1 MCRVVILGA
10 VLVLIIIEATLM
22 RFGFIGRFSPL
33 RDATLGAIV
42 DTAIARGHDVVVL
55 DIAAL
60 VTGPFDFSPTTGQL
74 TLGDAVLEL
83 GELDA
88 LWLGPLP
95 SASARLIPEDGLLRG
110 VDLDVVRRRQA
121 ARHALGW
128 SIALVAEARGVS
140 VLSSPSR
147 ARPFDFKP
155 FQLSALAAAGLT
167 VPVTRVSDH
176 ANEGDIGDGIVKPV
190 VGGPVLMAGASIDV
204 AGVPMI
210 RQPRLGARQLR
221 LAVVD
226 GVVVAAGAIVAD
238 DVLDS
243 RSSVRPWRAISV
255 DVALQDLG
263 ERCARAC
270 AFDVCAID
278 VVDDDSGLVVLDVNR
293 TPQFMDL
300 AALCGVDI
308 AGSCVDLLER
318 RGARSP

>member
-1 MCRVVILGA
+1 VRGSSVV
-10 VLVLIIIEATLM
+10 VVFVVVLIKSTLM
-22 RFGFIGRFSPL
+22 RIGVIGRFSPL
-33 RDATLGAIV
+33 RDASLGAIV
-42 DTAIARGHDVVVL
+42 DTASARGHEVVVL

-60 VTGPFDFSPTTGQL
+60 VTGPVDFSPTTGRL
-74 TLGDAVLEL
+74 TLGDAALEL
-83 GELDA
+83 GDLDV

-95 SASARLIPEDGLLRG
+95 SASARLIPEDGVLRG
-110 VDLDVVRRRQA
+110 VDIDVLRRRQA

-128 SIALVAEARGVS
+128 SIALVAEARGVP

-155 FQLSALAAAGLT
+155 FQLSALAAAGIT
-167 VPVTRVSDH
+167 VPFTRVSDH
-176 ANEGDIGDGIVKPV
+176 ADKDGVGDGIVKPV
-190 VGGPVLMAGASIDV
+190 VGGPVVVAGASIDV
-204 AGVPMI
+204 AGVPTI
-210 RQPRLGARQLR
+210 HQPRLGARQLR

-226 GVVVAAGAIVAD
+226 GGVVAAGAIVAD
-238 DVLDS
+238 DVIDS
-243 RSSVRPWRAISV
+243 RVSVRPWRAISV

-278 VVDDDSGLVVLDVNR
+278 VVDGDGDLVVLDVNR

-300 AALCGVDI
+300 AALCDVDI
-308 AGSCVDLLER
+308 AGCCVDLLER